1 MGIFSFRKKNKSK
14 KRLKELTGGFTLS
27 FEFMDYIKSV
37 NLTISDGVSLK
48 DQLNE
53 EIDEYRLSPEE
64 VETRLHELVYIYMK
78 DSQKK
83 ELSKSELLKLVD
95 DKRTYN
101 NLYNMAFLLGI
112 EEYWPDIR
120 RNLVNSIHNNSV
132 GSYFTLLT
140 LFESSVLSISD
151 ESIDFS
157 KICQSGIIVSI
168 LKSYTEELNKDAELD
183 PLKWRDLSEKFLK
196 KQRGKKFSLKDTIRL
211 LKDIMKWDFV
221 EKIVFSPLDDD
232 FDFRD
237 FDKSFVVFKDEKL
250 AKSYSYINKKESDVP
265 NSLLTYSFI
274 THELG
279 IGICV
284 IATARIDDSFKIFE
298 RDNFDTHLISSIK
311 EYFKVPYGV
320 YSGSIDI
327 PFVEEYVS
335 NIKTDAPQDLKEF
348 RSIPEIDD
356 IRLNYF
362 PDDIQVLFL
371 NENGANEVMWVRAEY
386 LKDNNFYGTLLNT
399 PYADFGVESGDIVKI
414 ELFEL
419 ENGKVRAIANLSDEN
434 PKDSTNYSIDDFNKI
449 MTEIVDSLTGNPLV
463 DKKLLV
469 KYLHTYKKHPLSTEL
484 IREIA
489 KLLYATLSEVEQ
501 KNYENVCDE
510 ENPLKESLDEIKKIL
525 DKKDYKRALTKAEH
539 LHQSTYLEFKD
550 DQIHEYHYFGNVIEE
565 TIFKKG
571 FTPKKQLVMVPDYMD
586 LLSYYYTYGFLLNH
600 VGRHKNAE
608 MILEIALNY
617 NPVSL
622 PVLLELC
629 EVYKLKEDLSNLKET
644 IDESFKYVYLKK
656 DIAKLYRDLGYYYGK
671 TNRYELSFA
680 AYTLSL
686 EFEWNIPVNAE
697 LTALSRKTDKID
709 LIKSINLLRQESIPI
724 SFNSEVISIVKNLA
738 EEAENNNLPEIS
750 SHLFNIYN
758 EMTLNNKEKKSSD
771 DPTKNNLFDREL
783 LNFAHENTLDLPIER
798 KKVSKSKRT
807 SNNIIDDYLGGNVL
821 NDNFINLLD
830 SVELS
835 VDAGLEIK
843 KDLKSIFGNYKSNMK
858 EFEKEFIFLINRY
871 ILINNTEKDS
881 KRLSKEELNEKL
893 NECYYKLLYFSK
905 EEEWEDIKSNLIKK
919 IENGEISSFNMLTRE
934 FHNLKHLNPNKTMK
948 FNVICKQI
956 LTIISKYPPVDNK
969 DKIIKDLIIF
979 SRDKTIFD
987 FKLLESQFN
996 TLIYI

>member
-37 NLTISDGVSLK
+37 NLTISDGVSIK
-48 DQLNE
+48 DQLND
-53 EIDEYRLSPEE
+53 EIDEYKLSPEE

-101 NLYNMAFLLGI
+101 NLYNMAFLLEI

-132 GSYFTLLT
+132 NSYFTLLT

-183 PLKWRDLSEKFLK
+183 PLKWGDLSEKFLK
-196 KQRGKKFSLKDTIRL
+196 KQRGKKFSLKDIIKL
-211 LKDIMKWDFV
+211 LKEISKWDFV
-221 EKIVFSPLDDD
+221 EKTVFSPLENN
-232 FDFRD
+232 FNFRD
-237 FDKSFVVFKDEKL
+237 FDGSFVIFKDEKL
-250 AKSYSYINKKESDVP
+250 AKNYSYINKNESDVP

-284 IATARIDDSFKIFE
+284 IATARMDDNFKIFE
-298 RDNFDTHLISSIK
+298 RDNFDTHPISSIK
-311 EYFKVPYGV
+311 EYFKVPYGF

-327 PFVEEYVS
+327 PFAEEYVS
-335 NIKTDAPQDLKEF
+335 NIKTDPSHDLKEF
-348 RSIPEIDD
+348 RSITEIDD

-371 NENGANEVMWVRAEY
+371 NENGANEIMWVRAEY
-386 LKDNNFYGTLLNT
+386 LEDNTFYGTLLNT
-399 PYADFGVESGDIVKI
+399 PCADFGVESGDIVKI
-414 ELFEL
+414 ELVKL
-419 ENGKVRAIANLSDEN
+419 EKRKAIAIADLSNET

-469 KYLHTYKKHPLSTEL
+469 KYIHTYKKHPLSTEL

-489 KLLYATLSEVEQ
+489 KLLYAALSEVEQ
-501 KNYENVCDE
+501 KSYEKACDE
-510 ENPLKESLDEIKKIL
+510 ENPLKDGLDEIKKSL
-525 DKKDYKRALTKAEH
+525 DEKDYKTAINKAEV
-539 LHQSTYLEFKD
+539 LHQNIYLEFKD
-550 DQIHEYHYFGNVIEE
+550 NKIHEYHYFGNIIEE

-586 LLSYYYTYGFLLNH
+586 LLSYYYIYGFLLNH
-600 VGRHKNAE
+600 VGRHSDAKR
-608 MILEIALNY
+608 ILEIALDY

-629 EVYKLKEDLSNLKET
+629 EDFTYLKLT
-644 IDESFKYVYLKK
+644 IREAFKYVYLKK
-656 DIAKLYRDLGYYYGK
+656 DIAKLYRNLGYYYGK
-671 TNRYELSFA
+671 SYKYELSFA

-686 EFEWNIPVNAE
+686 EFEWNTSTNAE

-709 LIKSINLLRQESIPI
+709 LIKSINLLRQEGIPI

-750 SHLFNIYN
+750 SYLFNIYN

-771 DPTKNNLFDREL
+771 DPTKKNLFDREL
-783 LNFAHENTLDLPIER
+783 LNFAHENTLNLPIER
-798 KKVSKSKRT
+798 KKVSKSKKT
-807 SNNIIDDYLGGNVL
+807 PNNIIDDYLGGNVL

-843 KDLKSIFGNYKSNMK
+843 KDLKSIFGNYKSDMK
-858 EFEKEFIFLINRY
+858 EFEKEFVFLINRY
-871 ILINNTEKDS
+871 ILINNSEKDS
-881 KRLSKEELNEKL
+881 EQLTKEELKEKL

-905 EEEWEDIKSNLIKK
+905 EDEWKTIESNLSKK
-919 IENGEISSFNMLTRE
+919 IEDGEIKSFNILTRE

-948 FNVICKQI
+948 FNVIYKQI

-969 DKIIKDLIIF
+969 NKIIKDLIIF

-996 TLIYI
+996 SLIYI

>member
-27 FEFMDYIKSV
+27 FEFMDYIQSV

-140 LFESSVLSISD
+140 MFESSVLSLSD

-183 PLKWRDLSEKFLK
+183 PQKWRDLSEKFLK

-211 LKDIMKWDFV
+211 LKDIIKWDFV

-279 IGICV
+279 ISICV

-348 RSIPEIDD
+348 RSITEIDD

-371 NENGANEVMWVRAEY
+371 NENGTNEVMWVRAEY

-399 PYADFGVESGDIVKI
+399 PYADFGVGSGDIVKI

-419 ENGKVRAIANLSDEN
+419 EKGKVRAIADLSDET

-489 KLLYATLSEVEQ
+489 KLLYATLSEIEQ
-501 KNYENVCDE
+501 KSYEKACDE
-510 ENPLKESLDEIKKIL
+510 ENPLKDGLNEIKKIL
-525 DKKDYKRALTKAEH
+525 DKKDYKTAMNKAEQ

-565 TIFKKG
+565 TIFKKK
-571 FTPKKQLVMVPDYMD
+571 FTHEKQLVMIPDYTD
-586 LLSYYYTYGFLLNH
+586 LLSFYYIYGFLLNH
-600 VGRHKNAE
+600 VGRHSDAKR
-608 MILEIALNY
+608 ILEIALDY

-629 EVYKLKEDLSNLKET
+629 EVYKLREDFGYLKRT
-644 IDESFKYVYLKK
+644 ITEAFKYVYLKK

-686 EFEWNIPVNAE
+686 EFEWNTSTNAE
-697 LTALSRKTDKID
+697 LTALSRKTNKID

-738 EEAENNNLPEIS
+738 EEAKNNNLPEIS
-750 SHLFNIYN
+750 SYLFNIYN
-758 EMTLNNKEKKSSD
+758 EMTLNNKEKKSSND
-771 DPTKNNLFDREL
+771 STKNNLFDKEL
-783 LNFAHENTLDLPIER
+783 LSFAHENTLDLPIER
-798 KKVSKSKRT
+798 KKVSKSKKT
-807 SNNIIDDYLGGNVL
+807 QNNIIDDCLGGNVL

-843 KDLKSIFGNYKSNMK
+843 KDLKSIFGNYKSDMK

-871 ILINNTEKDS
+871 ILINNSEKDS
-881 KRLSKEELNEKL
+881 KQLTKEELKEKL

-905 EEEWEDIKSNLIKK
+905 EDEWKTIESNLSKK
-919 IENGEISSFNMLTRE
+919 IENDEIKSFNILTRE

-948 FNVICKQI
+948 FNVIYKQI
-956 LTIISKYPPVDNK
+956 LTIINKYPPVDNE

-987 FKLLESQFN
+987 FKLLEIQFN
-996 TLIYI
+996 SLIYI

>member
-37 NLTISDGVSLK
+37 NLTISDGVSIK
-48 DQLNE
+48 DQLND
-53 EIDEYRLSPEE
+53 EIDEYKLSPEE

-78 DSQKK
+78 DSQKQ

-112 EEYWPDIR
+112 EEYWSDIR

-132 GSYFTLLT
+132 SSYFTLLT

-196 KQRGKKFSLKDTIRL
+196 KQRGKKFSLKDTIKL
-211 LKDIMKWDFV
+211 LKDIIKWDFV

-237 FDKSFVVFKDEKL
+237 FDRSFVVFKDEKL

-419 ENGKVRAIANLSDEN
+419 ENGKVRAIADLSDEN
-434 PKDSTNYSIDDFNKI
+434 PKDSTKYSIDDFNKI
-449 MTEIVDSLTGNPLV
+449 MIEIVDSLTGNPLV

-484 IREIA
+484 IREIG
-489 KLLYATLSEVEQ
+489 KLLYAALSEVEQ
-501 KNYENVCDE
+501 KSYEKACDE
-510 ENPLKESLDEIKKIL
+510 ENPLKDGLDEIKKIL
-525 DKKDYKRALTKAEH
+525 DKKDYKTAMNKAEQ

-550 DQIHEYHYFGNVIEE
+550 DKTHEYHYFGNIIEE

-586 LLSYYYTYGFLLNH
+586 LLSYYYIYGFLLNH

-608 MILEIALNY
+608 MILKIALNY

-629 EVYKLKEDLSNLKET
+629 EVYKLREDFGYLKRT
-644 IDESFKYVYLKK
+644 ITKAFKYVYLKK
-656 DIAKLYRDLGYYYGK
+656 DIAKLYRNLGYYYGK
-671 TNRYELSFA
+671 TSRYDLSFA

-697 LTALSRKTDKID
+697 LTALSKKTNKID
-709 LIKSINLLRQESIPI
+709 LIKSINLLRQEDIPI

-750 SHLFNIYN
+750 HHLFNIYN
-758 EMTLNNKEKKSSD
+758 EMTLNNKEKKSSND
-771 DPTKNNLFDREL
+771 STKNNLFDKEL
-783 LNFAHENTLDLPIER
+783 LSFAHENTLDLPIER
-798 KKVSKSKRT
+798 KKVSKSKKT
-807 SNNIIDDYLGGNVL
+807 QNNIIDDYLGGNVL

-843 KDLKSIFGNYKSNMK
+843 KDLKSIFGNYKSDMK

-871 ILINNTEKDS
+871 ILINNSEKDS
-881 KRLSKEELNEKL
+881 KQLTKEELKEKL

-905 EEEWEDIKSNLIKK
+905 EDEWKTIESNLSKK
-919 IENGEISSFNMLTRE
+919 IENDEIKSFNILTRE

-948 FNVICKQI
+948 FNVIYKQI
-956 LTIISKYPPVDNK
+956 LTIINKYPPVDNE

-987 FKLLESQFN
+987 FKLLEIQFN
-996 TLIYI
+996 SLIYI

>member
-37 NLTISDGVSLK
+37 NLTISDGVSIK
-48 DQLNE
+48 DQLND
-53 EIDEYRLSPEE
+53 EIDEYKLSPEE

-78 DSQKK
+78 DSQKQ

-112 EEYWPDIR
+112 EEYWSDIR

-132 GSYFTLLT
+132 SSYFTLLT

-168 LKSYTEELNKDAELD
+168 LKNYIKKINKDNNLD
-183 PLKWRDLSEKFLK
+183 HINWINLSESFLK
-196 KQRGKKFSLKDTIRL
+196 KQRQNEFSF
-211 LKDIMKWDFV
+211 KDIELLLNNILNWKFM
-221 EKIVFSPLDDD
+221 EKLTFSPLAEN
-232 FDFRD
+232 FNFRD
-237 FDKSFVVFKDEKL
+237 FDGSFVVFKDEKL
-250 AKSYSYINKKESDVP
+250 AKSYSYINKNESDVP

-274 THELG
+274 THEKG
-279 IGICV
+279 IGICI
-284 IATARIDDSFKIFE
+284 IATASMDEDFNIFE
-298 RDNFDTHLISSIK
+298 RDNFDTYLISPIH
-311 EYFKVPYGV
+311 EYFK
-320 YSGSIDI
+320 I
-327 PFVEEYVS
+327 PCGLYTRLVDMPHVKDYIS
-335 NIKTDAPQDLKEF
+335 NIKTDTTRDLEKF
-348 RSIPEIDD
+348 RSIHEIDYM
-356 IRLNYF
+356 RFKGF

-371 NENGANEVMWVRAEY
+371 NENGANEFMWVRAEY

-414 ELFEL
+414 DLIEIEK
-419 ENGKVRAIANLSDEN
+419 EKIIAIADLSNEKTKKQPD
-434 PKDSTNYSIDDFNKI
+434 YSIEDFNKI
-449 MTEIVDSLTGNPLV
+449 MTEIVDSLTGNPIV

-484 IREIA
+484 IREIS
-489 KLLYATLSEVEQ
+489 KLLYATLNEVEQ
-501 KNYENVCDE
+501 KSYEKVCDE
-510 ENPLKESLDEIKKIL
+510 ENPLKDGLDEIKNSL
-525 DKKDYKRALTKAEH
+525 DEKDYKTAINKAEV
-539 LHQSTYLEFKD
+539 LHQNIYLEFKD
-550 DQIHEYHYFGNVIEE
+550 DKTHEYHYFGNIIEE

-586 LLSYYYTYGFLLNH
+586 LLSYYYIYGFLLNH

-608 MILEIALNY
+608 MILKIALNY

-629 EVYKLKEDLSNLKET
+629 EVYKLKENLSNLKET

-656 DIAKLYRDLGYYYGK
+656 DIAKLYRNLGYYYGK
-671 TNRYELSFA
+671 TSRYDLSFA

-697 LTALSRKTDKID
+697 LTALSKKTNKID
-709 LIKSINLLRQESIPI
+709 LIKSINLLRQEDIPI

-750 SHLFNIYN
+750 SYLFNIYN
-758 EMTLNNKEKKSSD
+758 EMTLNNEEKKSSD

-783 LNFAHENTLDLPIER
+783 LSFAHENTLDLPIER
-798 KKVSKSKRT
+798 KKVSKSKKT
-807 SNNIIDDYLGGNVL
+807 QNNIIDDYLGGNVL

-843 KDLKSIFGNYKSNMK
+843 KDLKSIFGNYKSDMK

-871 ILINNTEKDS
+871 ILINNSEKDS
-881 KRLSKEELNEKL
+881 KQLTKEELKEKL

-905 EEEWEDIKSNLIKK
+905 EDEWKTIESNLSKK
-919 IENGEISSFNMLTRE
+919 IENDEIKSFNILTRE

-948 FNVICKQI
+948 FNVIYKQI

-969 DKIIKDLIIF
+969 NKIIKDLIIF

-987 FKLLESQFN
+987 FKLLEIQFN
-996 TLIYI
+996 SLIYI